1 MSTQIRRNLPAI
13 IEGDDVTHTM
23 QFTDGDGNAIDIS
36 DWTVFVTVKDKLR
49 DSDDDALISKDITS
63 HDDAVNGKTSFS
75 FTSSETADLDGGK
88 HYDIQLKKADDSI
101 QTILKGSVH
110 FKDGVTTRTTS

>member
-1 MSTQIRRNLPAI
+1 MSTQIRRDLPAV

-23 QFTDGDGNAIDIS
+23 EFTDGSGNAVDIS
-36 DWTVFVTVKDKLR
+36 DWTVYVTVKDKLS

-75 FTSSETADLDGGK
+75 FTSGETADLGGGK
-88 HYDIQLKKADDSI
+88 HYDIQLKKADDTI
-101 QTILKGSVH
+101 QTILKGFVQ
-110 FKDGVTTRTTS
+110 FNEGVTTRTN